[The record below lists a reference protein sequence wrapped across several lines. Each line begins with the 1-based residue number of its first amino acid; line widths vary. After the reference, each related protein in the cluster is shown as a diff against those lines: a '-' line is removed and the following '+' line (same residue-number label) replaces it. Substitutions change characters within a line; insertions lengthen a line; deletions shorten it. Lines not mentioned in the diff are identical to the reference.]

1 MSMNEYIYPQNLKS
15 QARLW
20 LWNLRDIA
28 VIGVAMIIS
37 VLALAQ
43 LKLYL
48 PIALTLAFAF
58 LTIRAD
64 ESSVLD
70 FIIRAVK
77 YFLTVQQYYEWKE
90 ESVGTHCMIGSDIK

>member
-1 MSMNEYIYPQNLKS
+1 MKMNEYIYPQNLKS

-20 LWNLRDIA
+20 LWNLRDLA
-28 VIGVAMIIS
+28 VIGIAMIIS
-37 VLALAQ
+37 VLALSQ

-48 PIALTLAFAF
+48 PMALTFAFAF

-70 FIIRAVK
+70 FIVRAVR
-77 YFLTVQQYYEWKE
+77 YFLTVRQYYEWSK
-90 ESVGTHCMIGSDIK
+90 ESVGKYGGLK

>member
-20 LWNLRDIA
+20 FWNLRDVA

-48 PIALTLAFAF
+48 PMALTFAFAF
-58 LTIRAD
+58 LTIRSD

-70 FIIRAVK
+70 FIIRAVR

-90 ESVGTHCMIGSDIK
+90 VCIGTHSRIGGDK

>member
-1 MSMNEYIYPQNLKS
+1 MKMNEYIYPQNLKS

-20 LWNLRDIA
+20 LWNLRDVA

-48 PIALTLAFAF
+48 PMALTFAFTF

-70 FIIRAVK
+70 FIIRAIR
-77 YFLTVQQYYEWKE
+77 YFLTVQQYYEWNE
-90 ESVGTHCMIGSDIK
+90 ERVGTHSSVGGDN

>member
-20 LWNLRDIA
+20 LWNLRDVA

-48 PIALTLAFAF
+48 PMALTFAFAF
-58 LTIRAD
+58 LTIRSD

-70 FIIRAVK
+70 FIIRAVR

-90 ESVGTHCMIGSDIK
+90 EHVGTHSGIGGDK

>member
-1 MSMNEYIYPQNLKS
+1 MSMDEYIYPQNLKS

-20 LWNLRDIA
+20 LWNLCDVV

-48 PIALTLAFAF
+48 PMALTFAFAF

-70 FIIRAVK
+70 FIIRAVR
-77 YFLTVQQYYEWKE
+77 YFLTVQKYYECKE
-90 ESVGTHCMIGSDIK
+90 EHVVKHSGIGGEK

>member
-1 MSMNEYIYPQNLKS
+1 MIMNEYIYPQNLKS

-20 LWNLRDIA
+20 LWNLRDVA

-48 PIALTLAFAF
+48 PIALTFAFAF
-58 LTIRAD
+58 LIIRAN

-70 FIIRAVK
+70 FIIRAIG

-90 ESVGTHCMIGSDIK
+90 ERVWTRGSSGGDK

>member
-20 LWNLRDIA
+20 LWNLRDVA

-48 PIALTLAFAF
+48 PMALTFAFAF

-70 FIIRAVK
+70 FIIRAVR

-90 ESVGTHCMIGSDIK
+90 ERVGTRGRIGGDK

>member
-20 LWNLRDIA
+20 LWNLRDVA

-48 PIALTLAFAF
+48 HV
-58 LTIRAD
+58 R
-64 ESSVLD
+64 
-70 FIIRAVK
+70 
-77 YFLTVQQYYEWKE
+77 
-90 ESVGTHCMIGSDIK
+90 